1 MDYHPGASAPFPLD
15 EGQLRSILATE
26 NGRKLLL
33 LLQKTDPAALRDAA
47 KAAKAGDYVAVQ
59 RILGPFLQSPEAN
72 ALFGGRPY
80 AMDDLQSALQQL
92 LADPQQLA
100 ELASMASALG
110 LHPPEGG
117 PPPQPPPKPPE
128 PEDQKRPDAPPR
140 PEGPRPPMPPGD
152 RREKLLMALRPFLKP
167 ERQEKL
173 DRALRIAQLTQL
185 AGSAFSGHKHL

>member
-80 AMDDLQSALQQL
+80 ALDDLHSALQQL

>member
-1 MDYHPGASAPFPLD
+1 
-15 EGQLRSILATE
+15 
-26 NGRKLLL
+26 
-33 LLQKTDPAALRDAA
+33 
-47 KAAKAGDYVAVQ
+47 
-59 RILGPFLQSPEAN
+59 
-72 ALFGGRPY
+72 
-80 AMDDLQSALQQL
+80 MDDLQSALQQL

-110 LHPPEGG
+110 LRPPEGG

-128 PEDQKRPDAPPR
+128 PEDQKR

>member
-1 MDYHPGASAPFPLD
+1 
-15 EGQLRSILATE
+15 
-26 NGRKLLL
+26 
-33 LLQKTDPAALRDAA
+33 
-47 KAAKAGDYVAVQ
+47 
-59 RILGPFLQSPEAN
+59 
-72 ALFGGRPY
+72 
-80 AMDDLQSALQQL
+80 MDDLQSALQQL

-117 PPPQPPPKPPE
+117 PPPQPPPKP
-128 PEDQKRPDAPPR
+128 EDQKRPDAPPQQER
-140 PEGPRPPMPPGD
+140 PRPPMPPGD

>member
-1 MDYHPGASAPFPLD
+1 
-15 EGQLRSILATE
+15 
-26 NGRKLLL
+26 
-33 LLQKTDPAALRDAA
+33 
-47 KAAKAGDYVAVQ
+47 
-59 RILGPFLQSPEAN
+59 
-72 ALFGGRPY
+72 
-80 AMDDLQSALQQL
+80 MDDLQSALQQL

-100 ELASMASALG
+100 ELPSMASALW

>member
-1 MDYHPGASAPFPLD
+1 
-15 EGQLRSILATE
+15 
-26 NGRKLLL
+26 
-33 LLQKTDPAALRDAA
+33 
-47 KAAKAGDYVAVQ
+47 
-59 RILGPFLQSPEAN
+59 
-72 ALFGGRPY
+72 
-80 AMDDLQSALQQL
+80 MDDLQSALQQL

-128 PEDQKRPDAPPR
+128 PEDQKR

>member
-1 MDYHPGASAPFPLD
+1 
-15 EGQLRSILATE
+15 
-26 NGRKLLL
+26 
-33 LLQKTDPAALRDAA
+33 
-47 KAAKAGDYVAVQ
+47 
-59 RILGPFLQSPEAN
+59 
-72 ALFGGRPY
+72 
-80 AMDDLQSALQQL
+80 MDDLQSALQQL

-117 PPPQPPPKPPE
+117 PPPQPPTK
-128 PEDQKRPDAPPR
+128 PEDQKRPDAPPQQ
-140 PEGPRPPMPPGD
+140 EGPRPPMLPGD

>member
-72 ALFGGRPY
+72 ALFGGRPL

>member
-1 MDYHPGASAPFPLD
+1 
-15 EGQLRSILATE
+15 
-26 NGRKLLL
+26 
-33 LLQKTDPAALRDAA
+33 
-47 KAAKAGDYVAVQ
+47 
-59 RILGPFLQSPEAN
+59 
-72 ALFGGRPY
+72 
-80 AMDDLQSALQQL
+80 MDDLQSALQQL

-128 PEDQKRPDAPPR
+128 PEDQKRP
-140 PEGPRPPMPPGD
+140 EGPRPPMPPGD
-152 RREKLLMALRPFLKP
+152 RREKLLLALRPFLKP

>member
-1 MDYHPGASAPFPLD
+1 
-15 EGQLRSILATE
+15 
-26 NGRKLLL
+26 
-33 LLQKTDPAALRDAA
+33 
-47 KAAKAGDYVAVQ
+47 
-59 RILGPFLQSPEAN
+59 
-72 ALFGGRPY
+72 
-80 AMDDLQSALQQL
+80 MDDLQSALQQL

-117 PPPQPPPKPPE
+117 PPPQPPPKPD
-128 PEDQKRPDAPPR
+128 DQKRPDAPPR

-152 RREKLLMALRPFLKP
+152 RREKLLMALRPVLKP

-185 AGSAFSGHKHL
+185 AGSAVSGHKHL

>member
-1 MDYHPGASAPFPLD
+1 
-15 EGQLRSILATE
+15 
-26 NGRKLLL
+26 
-33 LLQKTDPAALRDAA
+33 
-47 KAAKAGDYVAVQ
+47 
-59 RILGPFLQSPEAN
+59 
-72 ALFGGRPY
+72 
-80 AMDDLQSALQQL
+80 MDDLQSALQQL

-128 PEDQKRPDAPPR
+128 PEDQKRPER
-140 PEGPRPPMPPGD
+140 PRPPMPPGD

>member
-1 MDYHPGASAPFPLD
+1 
-15 EGQLRSILATE
+15 
-26 NGRKLLL
+26 
-33 LLQKTDPAALRDAA
+33 
-47 KAAKAGDYVAVQ
+47 
-59 RILGPFLQSPEAN
+59 
-72 ALFGGRPY
+72 
-80 AMDDLQSALQQL
+80 MDDLQSALQQL

-117 PPPQPPPKPPE
+117 PPPQPPPKPEKPE
-128 PEDQKRPDAPPR
+128 EPKQP
-140 PEGPRPPMPPGD
+140 GNQPRPPMPPGD
-152 RREKLLMALRPFLKP
+152 RREKLLLALRPFLKP

>member
-1 MDYHPGASAPFPLD
+1 
-15 EGQLRSILATE
+15 
-26 NGRKLLL
+26 
-33 LLQKTDPAALRDAA
+33 
-47 KAAKAGDYVAVQ
+47 
-59 RILGPFLQSPEAN
+59 
-72 ALFGGRPY
+72 
-80 AMDDLQSALQQL
+80 MDDLQSALQQL

-128 PEDQKRPDAPPR
+128 PEDQKRP
-140 PEGPRPPMPPGD
+140 EGPRPPMPPVD